1 MWPSSSSHARSP
13 HLLHVPQRIAA
24 LLAAALLGGAAAWA
38 VSQLIAPSPPEP
50 VPAIQ
55 VDPDAGR
62 EAPPPAGQDGDEDTR
77 SERRTARRVRE
88 RRAQR
93 SERAGGDS
101 AGAARP
107 DDGDDDEGE
116 GDDEGGDD

>member
-1 MWPSSSSHARSP
+1 MSPSSSSHARSP
-13 HLLHVPQRIAA
+13 RSPDVPQRIAA
-24 LLAAALLGGAAAWA
+24 LLAAALLGGAAAWV
-38 VSQLIAPSPPEP
+38 VSQLIAPSSPGP

-62 EAPPPAGQDGDEDTR
+62 DAPPPAAQDDDEDTR
-77 SERRTARRVRE
+77 SERRATRPLRERRAERE

-93 SERAGGDS
+93 SERAGEDS

-107 DDGDDDEGE
+107 DDDDGDDD
-116 GDDEGGDD
+116 